1 MRVSPQKRAANR
13 RNALKSTG
21 PKTSAGRRA
30 SAQNATRHGLSVPLP
45 PPLAGPVQQQLVQ
58 LIMSDGF
65 DHDVAHNLA
74 GKIIE
79 YERNILYLQEIY
91 HKDIVQAND
100 PSSERGAAILEQ
112 EERQAGLIDIL
123 TDIERQECEVKKQGL
138 EFEQLGLEIE
148 QLDLEVI
155 NPEKLQKQNQKLLR
169 ALHQTKSAGKRML
182 KSKKNLEVNRI
193 ANSQRY
199 FKRASNQLIKA
210 LKRL

>member
-1 MRVSPQKRAANR
+1 MRASPKKRAANR

-21 PKTSAGRRA
+21 PRTASGRRA

-45 PPLAGPVQQQLVQ
+45 PPLVDPVQQQLVE

-79 YERNILYLQEIY
+79 YERNILYLHDIY
-91 HKDIVQAND
+91 HEDIIQAND
-100 PSSERGAAILEQ
+100 PNSERGAAILEQ
-112 EERQAGLIDIL
+112 KKRQAGLIDIL
-123 TDIERQECEVKKQGL
+123 TDIERQKLEVKKHGL
-138 EFEQLGLEIE
+138 EVEQLGVEIE

-155 NPEKLQKQNQKLLR
+155 NHEKLQKQNQQMLR

-182 KSKKNLEVNRI
+182 RSKKNQEVNRI

-210 LKRL
+210 LRRL